1 MNTSAFDPSLFL
13 DASISEP
20 TVKRPPLPV
29 GDYLGVI
36 GEVTA
41 RAWTGK
47 KDPTKSGIAWDV
59 PLTIEVPA
67 DVQVALGL
75 TQGTL
80 QFKDSIMLDI
90 TAGGALD
97 NAPGRN
103 GGLRRYREACDLNKP
118 GDSFSARQMTGKVV
132 KVKITHELYNDE
144 PVERISGVAKS

>member
-1 MNTSAFDPSLFL
+1 MFL

-41 RAWTGK
+41 RAWIGK
-47 KDPTKSGIAWDV
+47 KDPSKSGIAWDI
-59 PLTIEVPA
+59 PLTVEIPA
-67 DVQVALGL
+67 EIQSQLGL

-80 QFKDSIMLDI
+80 KMKDSLMLDI
-90 TAGGALD
+90 TPNGALD
-97 NAPGRN
+97 NAPGCN

-132 KVKITHELYNDE
+132 KVKITHELYLDE
-144 PVERISGVAKS
+144 PVDRISGVTKS

>member
-1 MNTSAFDPSLFL
+1 MTSSFDPSLFL

-41 RAWTGK
+41 RNWTGK
-47 KDPTKSGIAWDV
+47 KDPSKSGVAWDV
-59 PLTIEVPA
+59 PLVIEVPA
-67 DVQVALGL
+67 EVQASLGL
-75 TQGTL
+75 TSSTL
-80 QFKDSIMLDI
+80 QFKDSIMLDL
-90 TAGGALD
+90 TPNNALD

-144 PVERISGVAKS
+144 IMERVSGVTKS